1 MKAVTGLVVTLV
13 LAAITGDAGAQERYQ
28 TENVVIAVMDGT
40 AWRATFGDPEHQ
52 YIPRLWNE
60 LRPQGT
66 LFTRFYNNDVTITKG
81 GHSTIATGTWQKTRN
96 RGPRNT
102 MPTMFDYLADEQKI
116 PREKVWV
123 IFGKGLYAYDPL
135 TSFPAYLNRFQPQSQ
150 IGIGESSLQADLDV
164 YHKVLEVMEKDR
176 PRIIYANLG
185 ATDHLA
191 HSGSWERHIAAIR
204 YQDELLT
211 NLWEKIQAD
220 PHYRDRTTLF
230 LTNDHGYH
238 LDGVYEGFA
247 EHGDSCEGCR
257 HIMLL
262 ALGPD
267 IKKGAIVETPAYQTD
282 IAPTVG
288 ELLGFQTPL
297 AHGEVLRD
305 CLTKY
310 LGTNRKEARTE
321 TAQNAV
327 RIEKLASGNPVKHL
341 ADQILESQGSKIATL
356 SPSPSTALL
365 LWGMLSAHDKT
376 GDARYLEL
384 VRTWAEK
391 NLDAT
396 GGNAGYAGVVLAQL
410 SYRTNDL
417 QERSRLLE
425 AARRIA
431 REVAPLLESSGNW
444 SGAEEPALLT
454 ILLASVGEAARD
466 RLLWQK
472 AQDFLIGYLRA
483 ADLALSTAAAL
494 ELRSSTGIVG
504 DEDVIRSEGKVVP
517 TTKPIE
523 AAPDNSWMLMA
534 LAAVRS
540 HGLPFKGEYFVDVP
554 ELRAEVL
561 VQSYLA
567 VKAMPE
573 TGDIWPDRLQAAVN
587 IAAIKE
593 LLRRKDPFQDLDE
606 LGEFDIVRLRP
617 DSPEVLP
624 RLEEMRRQL
633 GKVSATNYNVQYG
646 FPPYRDFDYTIDL
659 LRLYAEEA
667 RSDMELGAFLLALD
681 PERRIPFEPQV
692 PAPRQ

>member
-1 MKAVTGLVVTLV
+1 MKAAPGLVSAIFF
-13 LAAITGDAGAQERYQ
+13 LASAMQGSAQQRYQ

-40 AWRATFGDPEHQ
+40 AWRVTFGDPEHQ

-66 LFTRFYNNDVTITKG
+66 LYTRFYNNDVTITKG

-116 PREKVWV
+116 PPEKVWI
-123 IFGKGLYAYDPL
+123 IFGKGPYAYDPL
-135 TSFPAYLNRFQPQSQ
+135 TSFPAYLNRFKPQSRT
-150 IGIGESSLQADLDV
+150 GIGESSLQADSDV
-164 YHKVLEVMEKDR
+164 YQKVLEVMEKDR
-176 PRIIYANLG
+176 PRIIYANFG

-191 HSGSWERHIAAIR
+191 HSGSWERHIKAIQH
-204 YQDELLT
+204 QDELLT
-211 NLWEKIQAD
+211 NLWGKIQAD
-220 PHYRDRTTLF
+220 SNYRDRTALF

-238 LDGVYEGFA
+238 LDGIYEGFA

-262 ALGPD
+262 AVGPD

-297 AHGEVLRD
+297 ARGEVLKD
-305 CLTKY
+305 SLVKY

-321 TAQNAV
+321 TAKNAV
-327 RIEKLASGNPVKHL
+327 RIEKLASGNLVKYL
-341 ADQILESQGSKIATL
+341 ADQVLESHGSKLPAL
-356 SPSPSTALL
+356 GPSPSAALL

-376 GDARYLEL
+376 GDPRYLEL
-384 VRTWAEK
+384 VRSWAAK
-391 NLDAT
+391 NLNAT
-396 GGNAGYAGVVLAQL
+396 GEKAGYAGLVLAEL
-410 SYRTNDL
+410 SYRVTDHR
-417 QERSRLLE
+417 ERSKFLE
-425 AARRIA
+425 AARGIA
-431 REVAPLLESSGNW
+431 AETAPRLDPAKKW

-466 RLLWQK
+466 RQLWQK
-472 AQDFLIGYLRA
+472 AQDFLVGYLRA
-483 ADLALSTAAAL
+483 ADLKVSTAAAL
-494 ELRSSTGIVG
+494 ELRSSTGIESA
-504 DEDVIRSEGKVVP
+504 EDVIRTEGKVVP
-517 TTKPIE
+517 TNKPMQ
-523 AAPDNSWMLMA
+523 AVPDNSWTLLA
-534 LAAVRS
+534 LSAVRS

-554 ELRAEVL
+554 ELRAEAV

-567 VKAMPE
+567 VKDLAE
-573 TGDIWPDRLQAAVN
+573 NGDIWPNPLQAALN

-593 LLRRKDPFQDLDE
+593 LRRRKDPFKDLDR
-606 LGEFDIVRLRP
+606 LTEFDIVRLRP

-624 RLEEMRRQL
+624 RLEEIRRHI
-633 GKVSATNYNVQYG
+633 GKISATNYNIDYG

-659 LRLYAEEA
+659 LRLYAEQA
-667 RSDMELGAFLLALD
+667 RSEMEVGAFLLALD
-681 PERRIPFEPQV
+681 PERRIPFEPHV